1 MFFPH
6 SINSI
11 RSFIYLAQP
20 WWLECYFSLLYWPT
34 QGVLFNCSFQ
44 WHITPLNPILFSTV
58 TCYFAFLQYNAGNPA
73 TALVIAIGKGLTASS
88 VCWKPVPMQIF
99 LMKWVLSFFLACYS
113 CNCSLASGPVSIIL
127 AAVQHYFQEISRVNM
142 LLKHAKIS
150 RFLWVHVFFKVVST
164 V

>member
-1 MFFPH
+1 MGWSLVFYPYFGLKLLVLVYSSLDVFSH

-73 TALVIAIGKGLTASS
+73 TALVIAAGKGLTD
-88 VCWKPVPMQIF
+88 CIK
-99 LMKWVLSFFLACYS
+99 C
-113 CNCSLASGPVSIIL
+113 
-127 AAVQHYFQEISRVNM
+127 
-142 LLKHAKIS
+142 LLKAGADANIS
-150 RFLWVHVFFKVVST
+150 DEVSFVFLFSLL
-164 V
+164 